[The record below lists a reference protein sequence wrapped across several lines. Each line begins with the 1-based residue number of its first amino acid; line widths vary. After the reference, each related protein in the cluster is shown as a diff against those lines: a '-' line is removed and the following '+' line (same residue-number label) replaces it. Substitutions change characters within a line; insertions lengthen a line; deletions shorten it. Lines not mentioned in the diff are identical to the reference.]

1 MNQISRTAADENQ
14 GVLPNPDLTVF
25 VPAFNEEHNIVKA
38 LEAIC
43 DATDKLE
50 LNAEVL
56 VYDDCSTDST
66 SEVVARFQA
75 KQPELNL
82 RLVRNHR
89 TMGLGFNYVEAAFA
103 GSGEYFMLVNGD
115 ADMTSEQIQEVIS
128 HLGKADMVLPFLGS
142 QDARKAGRRYLSKLF
157 TSLINLISGYRIT
170 YYNGPV
176 LHRRYNVMRWH
187 PDTMGFAYQ
196 AELVTRLLDQGASF
210 LEVPIANSDRD
221 SGVSKALSL
230 KNFLSVTHSI
240 LQIFLRRVRKAMFSV

>member
-1 MNQISRTAADENQ
+1 MNQMPKTADTTQ
-14 GVLPNPDLTVF
+14 VVLRKPDLTVF
-25 VPAFNEEHNIVKA
+25 VPAFNEEHNIIKA

-43 DATDKLE
+43 DAADKLKVK
-50 LNAEVL
+50 AEVL
-56 VYDDCSTDST
+56 VYDDCSTDLT
-66 SEVVARFQA
+66 SEMVARFQTRR
-75 KQPELNL
+75 PEGNV
-82 RLVRNHR
+82 RLVRNQR

-103 GSGEYFMLVNGD
+103 GSGEHFMLVNGD
-115 ADMTSEQIQEVIS
+115 ADMDSEQIQEVIK

-142 QDARKAGRRYLSKLF
+142 QDARKTGRRYLSKLF
-157 TSLINLISGYRIT
+157 TALINIISGYRIT

-210 LEVPIANSDRD
+210 LEVPIANTDRD

-240 LQIFLRRVRKAMFSV
+240 LQIFLRRVRKAIFSV